1 MAASPCP
8 NIPLLAARYGIFFPL
23 TRPNVKLKL
32 AAAVCVIVIIAILCR
47 LDPVEYPLF
56 PRCLFRQLTGLSCP
70 GCGMQRF
77 VHALANGHF
86 AEAAAYNYF
95 LLLLL
100 PYVGL
105 FILERCFLT
114 GRARDRLR
122 SLVEGRLVT
131 TALAASIPIWFV
143 VRNVLGV

>member
-1 MAASPCP
+1 M
-8 NIPLLAARYGIFFPL
+8 
-23 TRPNVKLKL
+23 KLKL
-32 AAAVCVIVIIAILCR
+32 AAAVVVIVVIAILCR

-114 GRARDRLR
+114 GHVRDRLR
-122 SLVEGRLVT
+122 SLIEGRVVT